1 MCRYLVTAVQRYDF
15 TPDWQRVSMR
25 FVCFFPENETSC
37 CQPIERICVMQQAS
51 VRTNTIHFP
60 TSWLFCAIT
69 ECILKI
75 NNLRQNHRW
84 FRVAQAKKYL
94 PFLYKTQYHKTQ
106 YHTLGEG
113 NSRYCQTASLS
124 LRESWKCCHGIEVV
138 WTFMKFK
145 ICLYFWVVFGPWRR
159 SVASY
164 TTDER
169 AKNGQKERWRWNLEE
184 LMLLTKSSSEKF
196 RRLHFINPFLRVSN
210 LLPKLLTFDTL

>member
-1 MCRYLVTAVQRYDF
+1 MRLLVANPLKESASCNRHPYARTRYISRLHDF
-15 TPDWQRVSMR
+15 SAPSHSAYWKS
-25 FVCFFPENETSC
+25 
-37 CQPIERICVMQQAS
+37 
-51 VRTNTIHFP
+51 
-60 TSWLFCAIT
+60 IT
-69 ECILKI
+69 YVKI
-75 NNLRQNHRW
+75 TGGFGWRKQ
-84 FRVAQAKKYL
+84 KKCL
-94 PFLYKTQYHKTQ
+94 PFLYKTQ

-145 ICLYFWVVFGPWRR
+145 ICLYFWVVFGPWRS

-184 LMLLTKSSSEKF
+184 LMLLTKSSLEKF